1 MDVYADCL
9 KLFLKEPAD
18 KKALFKSNK
27 SLVGGWEFDILIE
40 EIVQTGECLRFEYP
54 FHENITYLVSFISK
68 SRENI

>member
-1 MDVYADCL
+1 MDVYADYL

-27 SLVGGWEFDILIE
+27 FLVGGWEFDILIE
-40 EIVQTGECLRFEYP
+40 EIIQTGECLRFEYP
-54 FHENITYLVSFISK
+54 FHENITYLVSVISK